1 MHICGVNCS
10 GVLLNYLWCVTQ
22 PADVCIAP
30 GWRHTRAY
38 KFSPCWTYLRSS
50 LMAWER
56 ANVCRN
62 SICCNVLSHEDK
74 KEPPA
79 SHEKKKKKKKTWGGN
94 RVYARSLFLSESQ
107 QQWRQ
112 SSQSGGALHTAPMN
126 TLIRVPHWGRQV
138 SSSLPLISKEHCSS
152 CNGSENQTGIL
163 KCHSRPANY
172 TGRNE
177 SS

>member
-1 MHICGVNCS
+1 MHICGTNCS

-30 GWRHTRAY
+30 GWRHARIHSHPAEHIWGAAWWRGRGLTCAEIAFVATCCHM
-38 KFSPCWTYLRSS
+38 KIKKNHHTHTY
-50 LMAWER
+50 
-56 ANVCRN
+56 
-62 SICCNVLSHEDK
+62 
-74 KEPPA
+74 
-79 SHEKKKKKKKTWGGN
+79 KKKKKKTEEGTVFMPG
-94 RVYARSLFLSESQ
+94 ASLSESQ
-107 QQWRQ
+107 QQWQQ

-126 TLIRVPHWGRQV
+126 TLIRVSHWGRQV

-152 CNGSENQTGIL
+152 CNGSQNQTGIF

-172 TGRNE
+172 TGRSE